1 MDESAL
7 YFRKK
12 NLLIK
17 YDGIYWFWSQT
28 EKDWIIDEDRVKEN
42 WNVREITF
50 ISEEEAKK
58 FIKNSYQ

>member
-1 MDESAL
+1 MDESVL
-7 YFRKK
+7 YFRKR

-42 WNVREITF
+42 WNLREITY
-50 ISEEEAKK
+50 ISEKEAKK
-58 FIKNSYQ
+58 FIKNSYP